1 MITETVLNLD
11 AIVPYAVGLGIIIL
25 VGIGLFL
32 LHNLGGLKIFSKHD
46 NEFSKQ
52 FLDKFPLVNP
62 DFYDKTAK
70 MRDAENNQEIHE
82 LNKRLEVLET
92 NYNYIAEQL
101 NTIMGEIKKRG

>member
-25 VGIGLFL
+25 IGIGLFL
-32 LHNLGGLKIFSKHD
+32 LHSGYGTRLFVKKDEKIAEK
-46 NEFSKQ
+46 